1 MIHRYILLL
10 LTMMLC
16 GFTHAAK
23 ILTQSPDGGL
33 AVTFQINKGIPYYK
47 VSWQKEEVLSL
58 SRMGYVL
65 FDGDLDQDFKVVG
78 VKETRMMRNGM
89 NCMVRKTPYA
99 IITTKPPLCCSRPAG
114 RDAS

>member
-33 AVTFQINKGIPYYK
+33 AVTFQINKGIPQFGIK
-47 VSWQKEEVLSL
+47 
-58 SRMGYVL
+58 
-65 FDGDLDQDFKVVG
+65 
-78 VKETRMMRNGM
+78 
-89 NCMVRKTPYA
+89 
-99 IITTKPPLCCSRPAG
+99 
-114 RDAS
+114 